1 MAAGVGR
8 PDARSARLHHKPR
21 FGAGQCRRGHR
32 RARGLRY
39 HALFDPKEPVAAV
52 TSPPEN
58 PQPSFQPHPQ
68 RDAAAGAAAP
78 EPVREVYLH
87 GAEIQLLGTAHVSRA
102 SEAQVRK
109 LLAGAGS
116 GVGFDA
122 VAVELCPSRF
132 ESLTDPDRLNRM
144 DLFAVVREQRV
155 YVVSASLALAA
166 YQQRL
171 ADQFGIEP
179 GAEQR
184 AAIQLAHERGLP
196 VLLVDRDIG
205 VTLRRAAA
213 NLGWW
218 KRLNLF
224 SGLLAGMLS
233 RESVSE
239 EEIERLKQGDVLETT
254 FAEFAADR
262 ADLFE
267 PLIAERDRY
276 MAARLR
282 QELAAGGHQRVL
294 AVLGAGHLAGVA
306 EQLTAPGAL
315 AADPAETIA
324 ALDRVPPPSR
334 FWRVFPWVVVAAI
347 LGVFAYGFTRSQE
360 LGWNLIWD
368 WVLINGGLSAL
379 GAAVAAAHPLTV
391 LVAFC
396 AAPLTSL
403 NPTIGAGM
411 VTGAAEL
418 MLRRPS
424 VGDFGALR
432 DDVTTLRG
440 WWRNRV
446 SRVLLVFILASLG
459 SAVGTY
465 IAGFRIVGRVMG
477 AG

>member
-1 MAAGVGR
+1 MQR
-8 PDARSARLHHKPR
+8 
-21 FGAGQCRRGHR
+21 
-32 RARGLRY
+32 LRY
-39 HALFDPKEPVAAV
+39 HGGFVPNAPPVAV
-52 TSPPEN
+52 PSPQDA
-58 PQPSFQPHPQ
+58 PQPVPAQTQQVATPQ
-68 RDAAAGAAAP
+68 EPAATVQVGVA
-78 EPVREVYLH
+78 EVR
-87 GAEIQLLGTAHVSRA
+87 LLGTAHVSHASVAEVRA
-102 SEAQVRK
+102 
-109 LLAGAGS
+109 LLGGGNGQEPA
-116 GVGFDA
+116 FDA
-122 VAVELCPSRF
+122 VAVELCESRF

-155 YVVSASLALAA
+155 YVVAGSLALAA

-224 SGLLAGMLS
+224 TGLLAGMLS

-254 FAEFAADR
+254 FAEFAEDR

-267 PLIAERDRY
+267 PLITERDRY

-282 QELAAGGHQRVL
+282 QALTAQGHRRVL

-306 EQLTAPGAL
+306 EQLTAP
-315 AADPAETIA
+315 AATATDPAETIA
-324 ALDRVPPPSR
+324 ALNQVPPPSR
-334 FWRVFPWVVVAAI
+334 LWRVLPWVVVAAV
-347 LGVFAYGFTRSQE
+347 LGVFAYGFTRSPE
-360 LGWNLIWD
+360 LGWNLVWD

-379 GAAVAAAHPLTV
+379 GAAIAAAHPLTV

-432 DDVTTLRG
+432 DDVTTVRG

-465 IAGFRIVGRVMG
+465 VAGFRIVGRIMG